1 MNRCVY
7 PKCVERIRGRGLC
20 NAHYKQA
27 NRLIKAGKASEAD
40 LVKRGLLLP
49 SKKAKAETDAKA
61 FLKGSAVVG
70 KKASKVKRT
79 KTKKKTNR
87 RRSA

>member
-1 MNRCVY
+1 
-7 PKCVERIRGRGLC
+7 VEKIRGRGLC

-27 NRLIKAGKASEAD
+27 TRLIKAGKASEAD

-49 SKKAKAETDAKA
+49 SKKAKAKADAKA
-61 FLKGSAVVG
+61 FLKGSVVVG
-70 KKASKVKRT
+70 KKAKK
-79 KTKKKTNR
+79 KTKKKTKTSR